1 MSSTT
6 HRASSGAGL
15 VAIAERL
22 RDRTRSLSFA
32 PPVACVYA
40 PLDYAWAPHRL
51 YLERY
56 GAGPREM
63 LFVGMNPG
71 PFGMVQTGVPFGD
84 VAMVRSWLGIEAP
97 VDRPARVHPKRPVHG
112 FDVGRG
118 EVSGAR
124 FWGWAQ
130 ARFGTPE
137 RFFRCAFVWNY
148 CPLAFVGATGRN
160 LTPDALPRSERDPL
174 FAVCD
179 EALAAVV
186 ARLRC
191 TLVVGIGRFAARR
204 AAPIAEA
211 AGARRGSAPH
221 PSPASPV
228 ANRGWPG
235 IFDAALRDLGLRI
248 HASPPTASPPG

>member
-1 MSSTT
+1 MTRRT
-6 HRASSGAGL
+6 ATAYGL
-15 VAIAERL
+15 VGIAERL
-22 RDRTRSLSFA
+22 RGRTRRLRFA

-56 GAGPREM
+56 GAGPREV

-71 PFGMVQTGVPFGD
+71 PFGMAQTGVPFGD
-84 VAMVRSWLGIEAP
+84 VAMVRGWLGIEAP
-97 VDRPARVHPKRPVHG
+97 VERPAREHPKRPVRG
-112 FDVGRG
+112 FDIGRG

-124 FWGWAQ
+124 FWGWAR

-137 RFFRCAFVWNY
+137 RFFQRAFVWNY

-160 LTPDALPRSERDPL
+160 LTPDTLPRSEREPL

-179 EALAAVV
+179 DALAAVL
-186 ARLRC
+186 AHLRC
-191 TLVVGIGRFAARR
+191 TLVVGIGQFAARR

-211 AGARRGSAPH
+211 AQARCGAAPH
-221 PSPASPV
+221 PSPASPA

-235 IFDAALRDLGLRI
+235 IFDDALDDLGFRAEAP
-248 HASPPTASPPG
+248 ASTASRQG